1 MNRVMIAGLAALSTL
16 IAAPAAFADPPP
28 HARAHG
34 RGHVECRGHD
44 CDRRGNPGHGWNDE
58 RHGGRHLDRHRDAPV
73 THITINIGDDGRY
86 GERWTWRDG
95 YGFGPAPH
103 GREYRV
109 INGQL
114 VMVDAQ
120 TLQVVAIV
128 GLLSALLN

>member
-1 MNRVMIAGLAALSTL
+1 MNRVMIAGIAAMSTL
-16 IAAPAAFADPPP
+16 VAAPAAFADPPP

-34 RGHVECRGHD
+34 RGHAECAGHT
-44 CDRRGNPGHGWNDE
+44 CGRRGNPGHGWNDE
-58 RHGGRHLDRHRDAPV
+58 RHGGRHLEHRRDTNV
-73 THITINIGDDGRY
+73 TNITINIGDDGRY

-95 YGFGPAPH
+95 YGFGPAPY

-114 VMVDAQ
+114 VMVDVQ

-128 GLLSALLN
+128 GLLSALIN

>member
-1 MNRVMIAGLAALSTL
+1 MKRAMIAGLAALSTL

-34 RGHVECRGHD
+34 RGHAECRGHE
-44 CDRRGNPGHGWNDE
+44 CGRRGNPGHGWNDE
-58 RHGGRHLDRHRDAPV
+58 RHGGRHLDRHRDASVP
-73 THITINIGDDGRY
+73 HITINIGDDGRY

-95 YGFGPAPH
+95 YGFGPAPR

-120 TLQVVAIV
+120 TLQIVAIV

>member
-1 MNRVMIAGLAALSTL
+1 MNRIMIAGIAAMSTL
-16 IAAPAAFADPPP
+16 VAAPAAFADPPP

-34 RGHVECRGHD
+34 RGHSECVGHN
-44 CDRRGNPGHGWNDE
+44 CGQRGNPGHGWNDE
-58 RHGGRHLDRHRDAPV
+58 RHGGRHLDRRHDTNV
-73 THITINIGDDGRY
+73 TNITINIGDNARH

-95 YGFGPAPH
+95 YGFGPAPY

-120 TLQVVAIV
+120 TLQVVAII
-128 GLLSALLN
+128 GLLSALIN

>member
-1 MNRVMIAGLAALSTL
+1 MNRVMIAGIAAMSTL
-16 IAAPAAFADPPP
+16 VAAPAAFADPPP

-34 RGHVECRGHD
+34 RGHAECAGHN
-44 CDRRGNPGHGWNDE
+44 CGRRGNPGHGWNDE
-58 RHGGRHLDRHRDAPV
+58 RHGGRHLEHRRDTNV
-73 THITINIGDDGRY
+73 TNITINIGDDGRY

-95 YGFGPAPH
+95 YGFGPAPY

-114 VMVDAQ
+114 VMVDVQ

-128 GLLSALLN
+128 GLLSALIN